1 MGIVSALV
9 IHTAGAVDDWTLL
22 RWTDGEGNPLL
33 LEPPNTDT
41 TVVAPPA
48 PFGVAY
54 PVPLEGVGCVYLW
67 AGSFAA
73 RTASI
78 LLERELANRYIK
90 SAGAVIKQ
98 YGRRGAPMAD
108 AEMRL
113 QTAQQY
119 FSSEQWQ
126 QSLAAG
132 VQAAEQSVVS
142 VAQARLQRMHGR
154 TAFLW
159 GACAD
164 DPKVAQQMIPQLSP
178 PLNLIQIP
186 IDGCHEAWQSI
197 SQQAQGARMAIAVV
211 FDSQCD
217 DAFAVD
223 ALRDA
228 LTRLRGQARYWSVAM
243 RLHQMEPKNGT
254 LNRIRER
261 CELARAVDF
270 GTVRLLHGVHC
281 LYRPQ
286 HAYSMLNA
294 CVQHEMPFEGVHLE
308 WYWYDGTL
316 YDLDMLLERY
326 GELGKPIHLTLGL
339 PPSAGYERFSRAEP
353 LEWVEGA
360 ALIALSKPYVAAL
373 RIPSQASKPSAGAC
387 KSSGAPSEH
396 WERITQVIAWSR
408 AMLE

>member
-33 LEPPNTDT
+33 LEPPDTDT

-54 PVPLEGVGCVYLW
+54 PVPLEDVGCVYLW

-90 SAGAVIKQ
+90 SAGAMIKQ

-126 QSLAAG
+126 QSLEAG

-142 VAQARLQRMHGR
+142 VARARLHRMHGR

-159 GACAD
+159 GVCAD
-164 DPKVAQQMIPQLSP
+164 DPEVAQQVIQQLNP
-178 PLNLIQIP
+178 PLNLVQIP
-186 IDGCHEAWQSI
+186 IDGRLDAWQCI
-197 SQQAQGARMAIAVV
+197 SRQAQGARMAVAAV
-211 FDSQCD
+211 FDPHHD
-217 DAFAVD
+217 DALATD

-228 LTRLRGQARYWSVAM
+228 LMNFRGQARYWSVAM
-243 RLHQMEPKNGT
+243 RLHQRESKKSV
-254 LNRIRER
+254 LAQIRER

-270 GTVRLLHGVHC
+270 GIVRLLHSAHS
-281 LYRPQ
+281 LYRQQ
-286 HAYSMLNA
+286 HAYSALNA
-294 CVQHEMPFEGVHLE
+294 CVQHELPFEVVHLE

-316 YDLDMLLERY
+316 YDLDLLLEGY

-353 LEWVEGA
+353 LEWIEGA

-373 RIPSQASKPSAGAC
+373 RIPSPASKPSAGAC
-387 KSSGAPSEH
+387 KSSGAPSED
-396 WERITQVIAWSR
+396 WERIAQVVAWNR
-408 AMLE
+408 ALLK